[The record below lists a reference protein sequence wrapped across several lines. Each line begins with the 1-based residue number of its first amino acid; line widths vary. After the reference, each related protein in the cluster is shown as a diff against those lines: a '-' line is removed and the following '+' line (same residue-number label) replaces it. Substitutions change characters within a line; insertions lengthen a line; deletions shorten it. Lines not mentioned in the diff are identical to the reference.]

1 VVLTVKREWRNM
13 GLLKRVGESL
23 DYRLAGYRVS
33 KIIKE
38 ISDRAI
44 VRGVKGDKKYLRNEL
59 FYQPR
64 ENYFTS
70 LCDLYG
76 SDKGSN
82 QTSGHPYP
90 WNPHTYASIYSLL
103 FSHCRD
109 SFKQVLECG
118 IGTNDPNLKS
128 NMSKTGM
135 PGASLRVWRDFFP
148 AAQITGI
155 DIDEKTMF
163 EDERINTFIVDQTDV
178 SSIQRFLNMSSGI
191 SYDLVIDDGLHEFS
205 AGITLFLEMFSY
217 LKLGGIYIIEDVLM
231 QDLKKYKG
239 YFSET
244 DYDVSYVLLQRSET
258 KIGDNC
264 LIIIRNT
271 QKL

>member
-1 VVLTVKREWRNM
+1 M
-13 GLLKRVGESL
+13 GLLKRVGEFL
-23 DYRLAGYRVS
+23 DYRLTGCRVS
-33 KIIKE
+33 KKIRE
-38 ISDRAI
+38 TSDKAI
-44 VRGVKGDKKYLRNEL
+44 VRGLINDETYLRNEL
-59 FYQPR
+59 VYQPR
-64 ENYFTS
+64 VNYFTS
-70 LCDLYG
+70 LCDHYG

-148 AAQITGI
+148 DAQITGI

-163 EDERINTFIVDQTDV
+163 EDERIKTFIVDQTDA
-178 SSIQRFLNMSSGI
+178 SSIQRFLNQSSGI
-191 SYDLVIDDGLHEFS
+191 SYDLIIDDGLHEFN
-205 AGITLFLEMFSY
+205 AGITLFLEMYSH
-217 LKLGGIYIIEDVLM
+217 LNLGGIYIIEDVLM
-231 QDLKKYKG
+231 QDLKNYKD
-239 YFSET
+239 YFSQT
-244 DYDVSYVLLQRSET
+244 DYDVSYILLQRNQI

-271 QKL
+271 QKN